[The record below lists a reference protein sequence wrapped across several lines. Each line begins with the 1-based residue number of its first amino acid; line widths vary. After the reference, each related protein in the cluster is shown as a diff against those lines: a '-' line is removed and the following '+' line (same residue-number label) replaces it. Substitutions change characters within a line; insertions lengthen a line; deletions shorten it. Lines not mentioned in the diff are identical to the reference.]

1 MPQVVTPA
9 RTLDLDHVSTK
20 IGKLC
25 SQDIPCHQPGEVE
38 NTDALKWSFHN
49 ASEGSLE
56 HLYWVAPSPIVNK
69 QLLIMKKTI
78 S

>member
-1 MPQVVTPA
+1 
-9 RTLDLDHVSTK
+9 
-20 IGKLC
+20 
-25 SQDIPCHQPGEVE
+25 QPGEVE